1 MPNIIIKTQAEL
13 DALPDSFDQY
23 TIIELHGGT
32 PFDRLVVKKAW
43 ESSHVVAR
51 GSSHVVAWG
60 SSHVVAWESSHVT
73 NLGTIK
79 VSPATSEL
87 LICHVFGQVE
97 AGAGTNMH
105 AVEMALKIAR
115 LMRFQGPVYAP
126 YKMGCGIGGGDWGAY
141 SKLLQTYFPDL
152 IIVRRPQDMGEEAVQ
167 VETEA
172 GSHDLGHRSLAGDRF
187 SPDGHLNERINPR
200 ITP

>member
-1 MPNIIIKTQAEL
+1 MISTAVGDILDSRKGTILHQVNCSGITGGLAAQLYKKWPAAFAEYFI
-13 DALPDSFDQY
+13 AC
-23 TIIELHGGT
+23 
-32 PFDRLVVKKAW
+32 
-43 ESSHVVAR
+43 ES
-51 GSSHVVAWG
+51 G
-60 SSHVVAWESSHVT
+60 HVT
-73 NLGTIK
+73 NLGTIT

-126 YKMGCGIGGGDWGAY
+126 YKMGCGIGGGDWAAY

-167 VETEA
+167 VEVRA
-172 GSHDLGHRSLAGDRF
+172 GGVA
-187 SPDGHLNERINPR
+187 
-200 ITP
+200 